1 MHDTYH
7 CFLGDGFKCREL
19 FSPCTSYDWWWILIL
34 PKSHIYCLYVKR
46 VSRSIEHLRSHV
58 EVEVTPA
65 MSRYF
70 SQRAIVSL
78 HNSTFSKQ
86 RWHLKKKRWQ
96 IATFTY
102 LVQPKCFCSVFAARL
117 LPASRHTRCAPGRR
131 LVQGLQRLARR
142 RSLGGGGDWT
152 ADHMISEKKPAL
164 PPESQ
169 SPHMLVNHITH
180 RSNFLSQHPHSGVE
194 AVLFGRWQCQQR
206 AGLTETNTVLWTAP

>member
-46 VSRSIEHLRSHV
+46 VSRSVEHLRSHV

-152 ADHMISEKKPAL
+152 ADHMISEKNPLYHLSHSRHTCLLTTLRTGAISS
-164 PPESQ
+164 PSIHTVAWRQ
-169 SPHMLVNHITH
+169 SCLADDSVN
-180 RSNFLSQHPHSGVE
+180 SGQV
-194 AVLFGRWQCQQR
+194 
-206 AGLTETNTVLWTAP
+206 